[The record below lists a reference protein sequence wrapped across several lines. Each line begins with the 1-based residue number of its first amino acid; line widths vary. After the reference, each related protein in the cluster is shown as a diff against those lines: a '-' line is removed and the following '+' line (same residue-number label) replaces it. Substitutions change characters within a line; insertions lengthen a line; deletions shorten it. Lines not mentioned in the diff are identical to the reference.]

1 MRHSLLNV
9 KIELPL
15 YRSSEPRR
23 KRRVNIKLH
32 KIQGSALD
40 GTGD

>member
-1 MRHSLLNV
+1 MCYSLLSV
-9 KIELPL
+9 KTELSL

-23 KRRVNIKLH
+23 KRMAIIKLRE
-32 KIQGSALD
+32 IQGSALD

>member
-1 MRHSLLNV
+1 MCYSLLNV
-9 KIELPL
+9 KIELSL

-32 KIQGSALD
+32 EIRGSALD